1 MLIRVK
7 DRMKTII
14 IVIDTSKVNLLIAK
28 CFSLNFYSLE
38 VVSRWRDPQLQ
49 VSENY
54 IDFSI
59 WRPRIFDF
67 YCE

>member
-7 DRMKTII
+7 DRIKTII
-14 IVIDTSKVNLLIAK
+14 IVIDTSKVDLLIAK
-28 CFSLNFYSLE
+28 CFNLHFHSLE

-67 YCE
+67 YCK